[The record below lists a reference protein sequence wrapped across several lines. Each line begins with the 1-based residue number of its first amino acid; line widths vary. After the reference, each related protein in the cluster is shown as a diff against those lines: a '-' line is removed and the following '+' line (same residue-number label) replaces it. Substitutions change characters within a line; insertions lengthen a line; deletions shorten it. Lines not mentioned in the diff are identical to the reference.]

1 MMMMLGSCSPL
12 RGTTTGNPSQTAT
25 AQSRHCSAF
34 WCAFL
39 WARCCL
45 EKLVPNMYR
54 HDRVVC
60 PTDTGQAARVSV
72 AMADAP
78 ATPKHYPD
86 YILRPHFGY
95 VLGAMVQFSTAPCAT
110 HHPHCL
116 THLPPPTPH
125 THLST
130 HPTLHLSYLFPFLV
144 GHFGT
149 LQDCLPVVSRLP
161 FLTPFCLSPLG

>member
-1 MMMMLGSCSPL
+1 
-12 RGTTTGNPSQTAT
+12 
-25 AQSRHCSAF
+25 
-34 WCAFL
+34 
-39 WARCCL
+39 
-45 EKLVPNMYR
+45 MYR

-95 VLGAMVQFSTAPCAT
+95 VLDAMVQFSTAPCAT

-116 THLPPPTPH
+116 RSLSRGLAQSLWPGHVATP
-125 THLST
+125 
-130 HPTLHLSYLFPFLV
+130 
-144 GHFGT
+144 
-149 LQDCLPVVSRLP
+149 RAR
-161 FLTPFCLSPLG
+161 

>member
-116 THLPPPTPH
+116 THLPPPPPTHTFPH
-125 THLST
+125 TPPCIFLTSF
-130 HPTLHLSYLFPFLV
+130 LFWLV
-144 GHFGT
+144 T
-149 LQDCLPVVSRLP
+149 SERSRIASQWCPDCL
-161 FLTPFCLSPLG
+161 F